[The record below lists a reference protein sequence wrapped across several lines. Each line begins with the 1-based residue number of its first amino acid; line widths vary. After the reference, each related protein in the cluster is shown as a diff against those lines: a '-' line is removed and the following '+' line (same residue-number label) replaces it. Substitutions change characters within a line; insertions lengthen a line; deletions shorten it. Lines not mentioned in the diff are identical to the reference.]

1 MGKKQNP
8 KKTTP
13 KKKGKNDISPKV
25 KGTPDEALK
34 ALLSAS
40 VKNSKKK

>member
-13 KKKGKNDISPKV
+13 KKKGKNDITLKIKS
-25 KGTPDEALK
+25 TPDEALK
-34 ALLSAS
+34 ALLSPS
-40 VKNSKKK
+40 IKKNKTK